1 MRNHKTFKVP
11 SFPHLKAVGMPRQ
24 QRHGTIGEDRLP
36 GVVEGRCL
44 GSAVPDEVRDVATIA
59 IVHPDLVATH
69 P

>member
-1 MRNHKTFKVP
+1 
-11 SFPHLKAVGMPRQ
+11 MPRQ
-24 QRHGTIGEDRLP
+24 QRYGTIGEDRLP
-36 GVVEGRCL
+36 GVVEGRGL